1 MVSIDRWSLY
11 ASVIRQVLL
20 YFFISIP
27 TTGGGGG
34 GGGGGI
40 AMRCLATYSPLGI
53 GVYLCNLVTSS
64 LPLFLIEIRKSALS
78 LLRLNLIIAFVFV
91 EIIFSEWL

>member
-27 TTGGGGG
+27 TT
-34 GGGGGI
+34 GGGGI